1 MTVILN
7 NSTAGGTSSVPKKKK
22 NSILPHI
29 ERSLETEKL
38 GSNQDGLTCLTL
50 KNLLLFMVYIWKE
63 QKQKKRMKEKHYMTE
78 KD

>member
-7 NSTAGGTSSVPKKKK
+7 NSTAGGTSVPKK

-38 GSNQDGLTCLTL
+38 GSNQEGLTCLTL

-63 QKQKKRMKEKHYMTE
+63 QKQKKNEGEALY
-78 KD
+78 D